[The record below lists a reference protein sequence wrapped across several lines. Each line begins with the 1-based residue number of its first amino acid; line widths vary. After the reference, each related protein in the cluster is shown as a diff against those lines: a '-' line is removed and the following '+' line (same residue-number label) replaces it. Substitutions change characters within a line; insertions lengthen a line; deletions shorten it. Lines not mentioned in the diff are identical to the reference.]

1 METKGERMIT
11 AIEKIREG
19 LEMLTEI
26 GDRQDLVKAL
36 LGSPAAA
43 ERLRDLVK
51 GNGAFERL
59 VLPLVRVR
67 NGRLNT
73 ETVDKVVTDFLDVVF
88 DLSRPYPGED
98 AHGDGA

>member
-19 LEMLTEI
+19 LEMLANI

-36 LGSPAAA
+36 LGSGAAA

-59 VLPLVRVR
+59 VLPMVRTR
-67 NGRLNT
+67 NGRLSAD
-73 ETVDKVVTDFLDVVF
+73 TVDKVVTDFLDVVF
-88 DLSRPYPGED
+88 DLSRPWPGDTED
-98 AHGDGA
+98 QP